1 MIEIRNVMLLTRKE
15 IRDAIRNRWL
25 ILYAMVFAVMAW
37 SLSWMGLA
45 AIQEYGVSSFG
56 RTSVSL
62 INLVLL
68 VVPLMGIFVGALS
81 LAFEREKG
89 TLAYTLSQPVTHGE
103 VLSGKY
109 LGIAAALLA
118 ALLLGFGI
126 SGGLVAYRSGMHQVG
141 AYVSL
146 LGLSFLL
153 ALISLGLGLLV
164 SASVRRASLSIGLAV
179 LMWTLLVFF
188 GDLGVMGTAVVL
200 KFDVNQLLASALINP
215 LQVFK
220 MAAVLTADGNLDVL
234 GPAGQY
240 AVRHY
245 GTRLLPIL
253 LAILGAWVVL
263 PFVGTYVVFRRKG
276 AL

>member
-15 IRDAIRNRWL
+15 IRDAIRNRWP
-25 ILYAMVFAVMAW
+25 ILYTVVFAAMAW

-45 AIQEYGVSSFG
+45 AIQEYGISSFG

-89 TLAYTLSQPVTHGE
+89 TLAYTLSQPVTHAE

-109 LGIAAALLA
+109 LGIAASLLA

-126 SGGLVAYRSGMHQVG
+126 SGGLVGWKSGMHQVG

-153 ALISLGLGLLV
+153 ALISL
-164 SASVRRASLSIGLAV
+164 
-179 LMWTLLVFF
+179 
-188 GDLGVMGTAVVL
+188 
-200 KFDVNQLLASALINP
+200 
-215 LQVFK
+215 
-220 MAAVLTADGNLDVL
+220 MAAVPTADGTGTPRRFDDIGCLVAFVKTSAVPPPTIWVHAYEGDAWIRAPDASVVVNDQIHTAMGSGIVAVDSL
-234 GPAGQY
+234 PAAERLASNGKGEL
-240 AVRHY
+240 VTIDELIS
-245 GTRLLPIL
+245 GTPDEQ
-253 LAILGAWVVL
+253 
-263 PFVGTYVVFRRKG
+263 
-276 AL
+276 